1 MTDCAA
7 PQPDP
12 FVVYVMQRDAQLRQR
27 SAQIS
32 QRKAEIEK
40 MPPGAEKDRA
50 LDELIAE
57 NRRLIED
64 YHQLSAEVNREG
76 RTRAMESM
84 ARSQARMAE
93 PQPTPYVIP
102 TPIQVQIVP

>member
-1 MTDCAA
+1 
-7 PQPDP
+7 
-12 FVVYVMQRDAQLRQR
+12 MQRDAQLRQR

-64 YHQLSAEVNREG
+64 YHQLSAEVDRER
-76 RTRAMESM
+76 RTRAIESM

-93 PQPTPYVIP
+93 PTPYVVP
-102 TPIQVQIVP
+102 TPIQVQVVP

>member
-7 PQPDP
+7 PKPDP
-12 FVVYVMQRDAQLRQR
+12 FVLYIMQRDAQLRQR

-32 QRKAEIEK
+32 QRIAEVEK
-40 MPPGAEKDRA
+40 MPPGGEKDRA
-50 LDELIAE
+50 LDQLSAD
-57 NRRLIED
+57 NRRLIQD
-64 YHQLSAEVNREG
+64 YHELSAEVDRER

-93 PQPTPYVIP
+93 PTPYVVP
-102 TPIQVQIVP
+102 TPIQVQIVPQ